1 MKCSNCGNYNS
12 NDSMFCIECGSP
24 LGTNNNNNVR
34 YNITN
39 ELNKMYNYFSKKS
52 DTYDEVLRTNSYI
65 NCTPA
70 KYKVWLILIC
80 AYVLSSSLPVFLSIP
95 EIMQNFLETTIEVP
109 TLILSLII
117 IIICA
122 VVLVSHIR
130 SVRKKRK
137 NIEFAKIRFAEAG
150 RELYEYYVAYGNCP
164 VNFENTRP
172 EVLYKLC
179 EIAQNGRAYTIND
192 AVRVYYED
200 CYRLG
205 MNNSPNDL
213 VLNSVFNM
221 HNH

>member
-1 MKCSNCGNYNS
+1 
-12 NDSMFCIECGSP
+12 
-24 LGTNNNNNVR
+24 
-34 YNITN
+34 
-39 ELNKMYNYFSKKS
+39 MYFHHHF
-52 DTYDEVLRTNSYI
+52 R
-65 NCTPA
+65 C
-70 KYKVWLILIC
+70 
-80 AYVLSSSLPVFLSIP
+80 FLSIP

>member
-130 SVRKKRK
+130 SVRKKR
-137 NIEFAKIRFAEAG
+137 
-150 RELYEYYVAYGNCP
+150 NC
-164 VNFENTRP
+164 
-172 EVLYKLC
+172 C
-179 EIAQNGRAYTIND
+179 
-192 AVRVYYED
+192 
-200 CYRLG
+200 
-205 MNNSPNDL
+205 
-213 VLNSVFNM
+213 
-221 HNH
+221 